1 MKVFAILFLQISS
14 ALKCYHCSANRD
26 CVKNAKDSCSESKSS
41 FCFLDNTYWNGQD
54 TAPEGSLYCN
64 TLADLNNIGFNP
76 TIAKKVRSEL
86 RKDKNEIYE
95 CSENTGLYTCYHIC
109 FTDYCNSKYHNST
122 QDEDYLSDLDYDNGL
137 IIPDLDEE
145 FKVPT
150 AQTPEIIEVDYQFST
165 EVIASK
171 ENTLTKEEV
180 IEQEEIV
187 EIVDLIEPEMEKIT
201 SEDKRPAHI
210 RTEAGPSGS
219 QSVALSVFILSA
231 LLLIIL

>member
-1 MKVFAILFLQISS
+1 MKVFSILFLQIS
-14 ALKCYHCSANRD
+14 ALKCYHCSGNRE
-26 CVKNAKDSCSESKSS
+26 CEKNDEDSCPESKSS

-54 TAPEGSLYCN
+54 TVPEGSLYCN

-95 CSENTGLYTCYHIC
+95 CSENMGLFTCYHIC
-109 FTDYCNSKYHNST
+109 FTDYCNSKYHNSS
-122 QDEDYLSDLDYDNGL
+122 QDVDYLSENYNYNYDL

-145 FKVPT
+145 LKVPT
-150 AQTPEIIEVDYQFST
+150 VQTPEIIEVDYQFSP
-165 EVIASK
+165 EVIP
-171 ENTLTKEEV
+171 TLKKEV
-180 IEQEEIV
+180 IIEE
-187 EIVDLIEPEMEKIT
+187 ETMELDLVVIEPEMEKIT

-219 QSVALSVFILSA
+219 KSVAISAFILSA
-231 LLLIIL
+231 LLLILL